1 MTPTPE
7 ERAAKIYDEMTP
19 TPSQSHI
26 AMIAAEIRAA
36 VADAL
41 RWIPV
46 DERVPANGDLIELG
60 WAGLP
65 VSKVTKF
72 YRVRVFENATHWR
85 LFSPPTKEQPN
96 D

>member
-1 MTPTPE
+1 MTTPE

-19 TPSQSHI
+19 TPSQFHI

-36 VADAL
+36 IADAL

-46 DERVPANGDLIELG
+46 SERVPANGDLIELG

-72 YRVRVFENATHWR
+72 YRASSFENATHWR
-85 LFSPPTKEQPN
+85 LFSPPTKEHPN

>member
-1 MTPTPE
+1 MTTPE
-7 ERAAKIYDEMTP
+7 ERAATIYAEIDQPWSTSTIDE
-19 TPSQSHI
+19 

-36 VADAL
+36 IADAL

-46 DERVPANGDLIELG
+46 GERLPANGDLIELG

-72 YRVRVFENATHWR
+72 YRASSFENATHWR
-85 LFSPPTKEQPN
+85 LFSPPHKEQAQ
-96 D
+96 